1 MSGIYI
7 KGLEMPGVFCG
18 ADIVLYE
25 GINGSAVPRKY
36 KISADRVVSV
46 PPHGRLIDGDYL
58 KQTHCA
64 ECTLYP
70 DKCLEKTSDGCDGGS
85 IMHLRMCPT
94 IIPADKDGDV
104 K

>member
-36 KISADRVVSV
+36 KISANRVVSV
-46 PPHGRLIDGDYL
+46 PPHGRLIDADALLDEGADL
-58 KQTHCA
+58 
-64 ECTLYP
+64 
-70 DKCLEKTSDGCDGGS
+70 CLCEYDCENTWGFSYDMINDA
-85 IMHLRMCPT
+85 PT
-94 IIPADKDGDV
+94 IIQASEDGE